1 MRNTFA
7 ALLFSIAIILTAFI
21 LGYAIINRN
30 DKEGTIYVTG
40 SGKADF
46 TSDLIVWE
54 ARFTK
59 ENPDLKQAYSLLDTD
74 KNTISAY
81 LDSQGISST
90 NIIFSSIEIGENTQA
105 KYAENGNYIGN
116 EFVAYSLSQT
126 FKIESKNVEEVE
138 KLSRQITELLNE
150 GVQLYSMPPRYY
162 YTKLADLKIE
172 MISKA
177 TKDAKLRAE
186 MIANNAGGK
195 ISELISA
202 DMGIFQI
209 TGQNSDEDY
218 TWGGVFNTSDK
229 KKTAS
234 ITIKLNY
241 KVE

>member
-1 MRNTFA
+1 MNKIFTTLLI
-7 ALLFSIAIILTAFI
+7 ALAIVASAIV
-21 LGYAIINRN
+21 LGYAVINRN
-30 DKEGTIYVTG
+30 DQEGTVFVTG

-54 ARFTK
+54 ARFSK
-59 ENPDLKQAYSLLDTD
+59 ENPDLKQAYSMLDKD
-74 KNTISAY
+74 KNS
-81 LDSQGISST
+81 ISSYLEEKGVPAEE
-90 NIIFSSIEIGENTQA
+90 IIFSSINIAENTRA
-105 KYAENGNYIGN
+105 IYAVNGNYIGN

-126 FKIESKNVEEVE
+126 FKIESQKVEKIE

-177 TKDAKLRAE
+177 TKDARTRAE
-186 MIANNAGGK
+186 TIAINSGAKLG
-195 ISELISA
+195 ELISA

-209 TGQNSDEDY
+209 TGQNSNEDY
-218 TWGGVFNTSDK
+218 TWGGAFNTSDK
-229 KKTAS
+229 KKSAS
-234 ITIKLNY
+234 ITIKLEY